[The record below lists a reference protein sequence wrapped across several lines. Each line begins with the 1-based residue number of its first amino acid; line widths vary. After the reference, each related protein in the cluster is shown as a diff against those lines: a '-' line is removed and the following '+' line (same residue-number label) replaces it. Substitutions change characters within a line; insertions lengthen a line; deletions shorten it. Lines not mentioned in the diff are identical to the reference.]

1 MTHIENTDI
10 GRGEDALHAVGS
22 NAMIQ
27 HREASVQRY
36 KEKRRNRLFAKT
48 IRYEVRKLNAEK
60 RPRIKV
66 IYVSFYNA
74 FSTLVKYFKSHFNN
88 IPLFYCFNLQGR
100 FVKRN

>member
-1 MTHIENTDI
+1 MDK
-10 GRGEDALHAVGS
+10 GEDVLQGLGS

-66 IYVSFYNA
+66 IYDSILQCIYNM
-74 FSTLVKYFKSHFNN
+74 VKG
-88 IPLFYCFNLQGR
+88 I
-100 FVKRN
+100 